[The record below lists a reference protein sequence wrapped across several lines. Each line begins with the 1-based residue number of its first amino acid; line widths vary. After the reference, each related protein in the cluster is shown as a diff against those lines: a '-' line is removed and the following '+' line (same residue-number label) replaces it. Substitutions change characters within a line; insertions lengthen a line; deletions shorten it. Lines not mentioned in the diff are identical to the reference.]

1 MTLYCFAMRW
11 NETNLAEG
19 PIPRW
24 SQIADRLRL
33 DIENGSFRPGDTLP
47 GEAEINKHFGVS
59 RSTSRAALDYLET
72 EGLIK
77 RRSGLGSIVIE
88 PRVARTLNRI
98 SSFSEDMRLRGLRP
112 GYRTKSV
119 EVVPASAAVA
129 FELQIRPADEVV
141 EIDRTMLAD
150 GTPLATSITY
160 LRPSLF
166 EKSGIPTREE
176 LDTGSLYERL
186 RRDGTVFAGGDERI
200 EAALADPMTARALGV
215 KQPTVV
221 LICHRTS
228 WLPDRRP
235 AEYAVLHYLAERYSF
250 HVKLVKE

>member
-1 MTLYCFAMRW
+1 MNW
-11 NETNLAEG
+11 SETNLDEG

-24 SQIADRLRL
+24 SQIADRLRA
-33 DIENGSFRPGDTLP
+33 DISNGSFKPGDTLP
-47 GEAEINKHFGVS
+47 GEAEINKRFGVS

-88 PRVARTLNRI
+88 PRVERTLNRI
-98 SSFSEDMRLRGLRP
+98 SSFSEDMRSRGLTP
-112 GYRTKSV
+112 GYHTRSV
-119 EVVPASAAVA
+119 KIVPASAAVA
-129 FELQIRPADEVV
+129 LELKIAPGDDVV

-150 GTPLATSITY
+150 GTPLATSMTY

-166 EKSGIPTREE
+166 TRSGVPTAEE
-176 LDTGSLYERL
+176 LDAGSLYERL
-186 RRDGTVFAGGDERI
+186 RRDAIIFGGGDERI
-200 EAALADPMTARALGV
+200 EAALADPMTARMLGV
-215 KQPTVV
+215 KPPAVV

-228 WLPDRRP
+228 WTPDRQP
-235 AEYAVLHYLAERYSF
+235 AEYVVLHYLAERYSF